1 MQNNLLNI
9 DYVLVDILKYLDV
22 HDLCR
27 CMTASKTFYK
37 VINETNSILFEHF
50 ELIYS
55 SDDAEKSAN
64 WFLKIIKQNEIK
76 SLNLILCECLPLAR
90 MILSNVNSETIESL
104 SIPLTILEKKT
115 DLVRYKN
122 ITSLAIKNM
131 YFNEGG
137 MEQNI
142 LLISNLIPLTRVSKL
157 KLNNIKFISAEFL
170 NYLQCNVTYL
180 DLRECMEFKIED
192 FEKYLL
198 LNASRI
204 KVLKLDGENSNM
216 NQLINIIPN
225 MFALSELT
233 ISYCENL
240 KDNFLYMIQA
250 ISPKLTKLVL
260 RKLRNITTEC
270 FESFFKES
278 ELDHLKKLDFYDAS
292 HLGNFA
298 VHFISKCKNLEYL
311 DISWSEMIRND
322 SVSQILKK
330 CTKLRKIFLQGCKLL
345 DEKVLECFIKGN
357 SHSFR
362 SMLYMDLTKCDLI
375 PDTTIK
381 SVEDKYPWITIIN
394 YYGRDLKSNDFYIYF
409 NYILSYINCA

>member
-170 NYLQCNVTYL
+170 NYLQ
-180 DLRECMEFKIED
+180 
-192 FEKYLL
+192 
-198 LNASRI
+198 
-204 KVLKLDGENSNM
+204 
-216 NQLINIIPN
+216 
-225 MFALSELT
+225 
-233 ISYCENL
+233 
-240 KDNFLYMIQA
+240 
-250 ISPKLTKLVL
+250 
-260 RKLRNITTEC
+260 
-270 FESFFKES
+270 
-278 ELDHLKKLDFYDAS
+278 
-292 HLGNFA
+292 
-298 VHFISKCKNLEYL
+298 
-311 DISWSEMIRND
+311 
-322 SVSQILKK
+322 
-330 CTKLRKIFLQGCKLL
+330 
-345 DEKVLECFIKGN
+345 
-357 SHSFR
+357 
-362 SMLYMDLTKCDLI
+362 
-375 PDTTIK
+375 
-381 SVEDKYPWITIIN
+381 
-394 YYGRDLKSNDFYIYF
+394 
-409 NYILSYINCA
+409 